1 MNWKHLIFNIIMVI
15 IWIIIFLWMIFKF
28 ADDNKKKR
36 YQFLRE
42 SFSPMSN
49 NIEIQKAYDIIR
61 NK

>member
-1 MNWKHLIFNIIMVI
+1 MNWKHLIFSIIMVI

-28 ADDNKKKR
+28 ADNNKKKR

>member
-1 MNWKHLIFNIIMVI
+1 MNWKHLIFNIIIVI
-15 IWIIIFLWMIFKF
+15 IWMIIFFWMIFKF

-42 SFSPMSN
+42 SFSPMSDDS
-49 NIEIQKAYDIIR
+49 EIQKAYNVIR